1 MDDGPKID
9 ISRETTSHPVGH
21 RNLVWLWVVG
31 LIVLSAAIWGIAEM
45 IIVLTPHGMVRNPV
59 P

>member
-1 MDDGPKID
+1 MDDGSKID
-9 ISRETTSHPVGH
+9 LSGETTSHPVGH

-31 LIVLSAAIWGIAEM
+31 LIVFSAAVWGIAEL
-45 IIVLTPHGMVRNPV
+45 IIVFTPHGMTRSPL